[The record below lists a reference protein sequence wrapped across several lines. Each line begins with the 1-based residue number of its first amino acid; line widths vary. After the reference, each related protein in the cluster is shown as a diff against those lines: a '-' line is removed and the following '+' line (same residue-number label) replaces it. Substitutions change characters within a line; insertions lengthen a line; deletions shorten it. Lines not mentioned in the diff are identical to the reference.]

1 MSKLFSLEK
10 ALAGEPIEF
19 KGYKCYLHARRS
31 RENAYIVESA
41 TSHTIWN
48 PVYLE
53 ELNQNGMWEEPRP
66 RVQLDLP
73 CPVIKLE
80 VGKRYYTINIHGVDC
95 YDGDMSFT
103 ETDEWTYESID
114 DVQTKN
120 RAEQGLLFASE
131 ADAQEWI
138 DAMRNSRR

>member
-1 MSKLFSLEK
+1 MSKPFSLEK

-73 CPVIKLE
+73 CPLK
-80 VGKRYYTINIHGVDC
+80 KWRRNCYTITNDLSVEKTVHIERPFDEDLHF
-95 YDGDMSFT
+95 YFAT
-103 ETDEWTYESID
+103 E
-114 DVQTKN
+114 K
-120 RAEQGLLFASE
+120 
-131 ADAQEWI
+131 DAQEWI
-138 DAMRNSRR
+138 DAMRDSRR

>member
-1 MSKLFSLEK
+1 MSESFSLEK
-10 ALAGEPIEF
+10 AL
-19 KGYKCYLHARRS
+19 
-31 RENAYIVESA
+31 
-41 TSHTIWN
+41 
-48 PVYLE
+48 
-53 ELNQNGMWEEPRP
+53 WEESRP

-103 ETDEWTYESID
+103 EIDEWTYESID
-114 DVQTKN
+114 DVQTKS

-138 DAMRNSRR
+138 DAMRNSSR